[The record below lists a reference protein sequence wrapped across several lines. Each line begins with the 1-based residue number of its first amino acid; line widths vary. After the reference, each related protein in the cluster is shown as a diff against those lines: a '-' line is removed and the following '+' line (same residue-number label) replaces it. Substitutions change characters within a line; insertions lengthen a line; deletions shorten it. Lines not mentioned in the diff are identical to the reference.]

1 MPGPL
6 EEPCATP
13 ARTTITICRP
23 VPLPE
28 KGREFVEEIE
38 SHLLLDIEDNLRL
51 GMNADEARR
60 QALIAACCLPG
71 RRAMGV
77 DPVVALR
84 YE

>member
-1 MPGPL
+1 VRRLRALLLRFAGL
-6 EEPCATP
+6 F
-13 ARTTITICRP
+13 RYQQQ
-23 VPLPE
+23 
-28 KGREFVEEIE
+28 GREFVEEIE